1 MPTRARRDIIVVAA
15 LALAANF
22 AYLYFSNADYF
33 FPDSA
38 TYLAPAHNMLHG
50 RGFTTSPGT
59 PEVFRTPGYPLFL
72 LPFLAATTSVVPILL
87 IQHLLNAALA
97 IAVYF
102 FARRFSGGSRAAGL
116 TAGIIFALDLP
127 SVHFANKV
135 LTETLFTSMLFA
147 LWVLVMR
154 MRRTGATTGALLF
167 AGTLAGALVLVR
179 PVAILYFAVPAFFLF
194 WTGGRRAAVFVL
206 VALVIPIGWGVR
218 NRVEGGVFTITSVAG
233 NNMLA
238 HRAAPAIS
246 IWDDEDFQKDLVAS
260 QAQLLEDA
268 QDEILEKE
276 HVDSIEAVNSA
287 RIGQYYGAIGRRIAL
302 QHPVGLTLVVFRG
315 IFTNLFDSDWQSLMV
330 VSEVPSTVIEI
341 AMNATVPLVIAM
353 AAIGVLALRR
363 RDALF
368 GTLLA
373 ATIVYFILL
382 SAGSEAEARFR
393 VPVMPQIAIAAG
405 VGVEAIRR
413 GIREMVHAA

>member
-1 MPTRARRDIIVVAA
+1 
-15 LALAANF
+15 
-22 AYLYFSNADYF
+22 
-33 FPDSA
+33 
-38 TYLAPAHNMLHG
+38 
-50 RGFTTSPGT
+50 
-59 PEVFRTPGYPLFL
+59 
-72 LPFLAATTSVVPILL
+72 
-87 IQHLLNAALA
+87 
-97 IAVYF
+97 
-102 FARRFSGGSRAAGL
+102 
-116 TAGIIFALDLP
+116 
-127 SVHFANKV
+127 
-135 LTETLFTSMLFA
+135 
-147 LWVLVMR
+147 
-154 MRRTGATTGALLF
+154 
-167 AGTLAGALVLVR
+167 
-179 PVAILYFAVPAFFLF
+179 
-194 WTGGRRAAVFVL
+194 
-206 VALVIPIGWGVR
+206 
-218 NRVEGGVFTITSVAG
+218 
-233 NNMLA
+233 
-238 HRAAPAIS
+238 
-246 IWDDEDFQKDLVAS
+246 
-260 QAQLLEDA
+260 
-268 QDEILEKE
+268 
-276 HVDSIEAVNSA
+276 VNSA

-341 AMNATVPLVIAM
+341 AMNATVPLVIAV